1 MKEGFIVVQ
10 GERPMAHIRYDGGY
24 LVSKGYTHYIF
35 VLLFL
40 LYMFDWL
47 DRMVVVSLFPFIK
60 ADWGLTDTQC
70 GMLISAVSWS
80 IVVLTFP
87 VSVFIDRWSRKKSI
101 GLMALLWSLATAA
114 CAFTRNYVQLF
125 AARTV
130 IGVGEAGY
138 APGGTAMISAL
149 FPEKKRAKIMGL
161 WNASIPLG
169 SAIGIAV
176 GGLIAE
182 QLGWRHALGLVA
194 LPGMVVAVLMF
205 RVRDYKSVELI
216 RTTKDPTGM
225 GEQKRMKSEDMVRE
239 FTRTPSLLFTYL
251 GFAGSMFANTALLTW
266 LPTYFHRM
274 DQIPMS
280 RAGVKGGLVMLLAIV
295 GAPLGGYLADKWLQ
309 RRINGRLLFV
319 ALSSATS
326 CVLMFA
332 AFALFSGL
340 SQYACLLLGGV
351 SAAAFVP
358 GAAAVTQDV
367 VHPGL
372 RAISYSFCVIIQH
385 ILGSALGPIFV
396 GNISDRYGID
406 VAMTILPF
414 AYLVAA
420 GMFFSGSFFYNHD
433 LEKAEKAVLEIE

>member
-1 MKEGFIVVQ
+1 MTDTGS
-10 GERPMAHIRYDGGY
+10 DDGY
-24 LVSKGYTHYIF
+24 LISKGYSHYIF

-60 ADWGLTDTQC
+60 ADWGLTDTEC
-70 GMLISAVSWS
+70 GMLISGVSWS

-87 VSVFIDRWSRKKSI
+87 VSIFIDRWSRKKSI

-125 AARTV
+125 VARTV

-149 FPEKKRAKIMGL
+149 FPGEKRARIMGI

-169 SAIGIAV
+169 SAIGIAA
-176 GGLIAE
+176 GGFIAE
-182 QLGWRHALGLVA
+182 QLGWRHAFGLVA
-194 LPGMVVAVLMF
+194 LPGMVVAMLMF
-205 RVRDYKSVELI
+205 RVRDYKSVELVKTA
-216 RTTKDPTGM
+216 RDNAGV
-225 GEQKRMKSEDMVRE
+225 GEKRPMKGGDMVRE
-239 FTRTPSLLFTYL
+239 FTHTPSLIFTYL

-274 DQIPMS
+274 DGISMS

-295 GAPLGGYLADKWLQ
+295 GAPLGGFLADKWFK

-319 ALSSATS
+319 SLSSTIS
-326 CVLMFA
+326 FVLMVA
-332 AFALFSGL
+332 AFAFSSGAF
-340 SQYACLLLGGV
+340 QYVWLLLGGI

-372 RAISYSFCVIIQH
+372 RAVSYSFCVIVQH
-385 ILGSALGPIFV
+385 VLGSALGPIFV
-396 GNISDRYGID
+396 GFISDRHGID
-406 VAMTILPF
+406 TALILLPF

-420 GMFFSGSFFYNHD
+420 GMFFSGSFFYRQD
-433 LEKAEKAVLEIE
+433 LEKAEKAVLEVE

>member
-1 MKEGFIVVQ
+1 
-10 GERPMAHIRYDGGY
+10 MADNGSDNGY
-24 LVSKGYTHYIF
+24 LISKGYSTYIF

-70 GMLISAVSWS
+70 GMLISGVSWS

-87 VSVFIDRWSRKKSI
+87 VSIFIDRWSRKKSI

-125 AARTV
+125 VARTV

-149 FPEKKRAKIMGL
+149 FPEKKRAKIMGI

-182 QLGWRHALGLVA
+182 KLGWRHALGLVA
-194 LPGMVVAVLMF
+194 LPGLVVAVLMF
-205 RVRDYKSVELI
+205 KIKDYKSVQLI
-216 RTTKDPTGM
+216 KTERDPTGV
-225 GEQKRMKSEDMVRE
+225 GEKRPMKGKDMVRQ
-239 FTRTPSLLFTYL
+239 FTRTPSLILTYL

-266 LPTYFHRM
+266 LPTYFHRI

-280 RAGVKGGLVMLLAIV
+280 KAGVKGGLVMLLAIV
-295 GAPLGGYLADKWLQ
+295 GAPLGGFLADKWLK

-319 ALSSATS
+319 SLSSTLS
-326 CVLMFA
+326 CALMIA
-332 AFALFSGL
+332 AFAFFSGGF
-340 SQYACLLLGGV
+340 QYVCLLLGGIF
-351 SAAAFVP
+351 AAAFVP

-372 RAISYSFCVIIQH
+372 RAVSYRFCVIIQH
-385 ILGSALGPIFV
+385 VLGSALGPIFV
-396 GNISDRYGID
+396 GYVSDRHGID
-406 VAMTILPF
+406 VALMILPF

-420 GMFFSGSFFYNHD
+420 GMFFSGSFFYSRD
-433 LEKAEKAVLEIE
+433 LEKAEKAVLEIENGLP

>member
-1 MKEGFIVVQ
+1 MGDS
-10 GERPMAHIRYDGGY
+10 GPDSGY
-24 LVSKGYTHYIF
+24 LISKRKSHYIF
-35 VLLFL
+35 LLLFL
-40 LYMFDWL
+40 LYLFDWL

-80 IVVLTFP
+80 IVLLTFP
-87 VSVFIDRWSRKKSI
+87 VSIFIDRWSRKKSI

-114 CAFTRNYVQLF
+114 CAFTRNYAQLF
-125 AARTV
+125 VVRTV

-149 FPEKKRAKIMGL
+149 FPEEKRARIMGI

-182 QLGWRHALGLVA
+182 HLGWRHAFGLVA
-194 LPGMVVAVLMF
+194 LPGMVVALLMF
-205 RVRDYKSVELI
+205 RVKDYKNVRLVKTAREN
-216 RTTKDPTGM
+216 TGA
-225 GEQKRMKSEDMVRE
+225 GEKRPMKGKDMVKE
-239 FTRTPSLLFTYL
+239 FTRTPSLILTYL

-274 DQIPMS
+274 DGIPMS
-280 RAGVKGGLVMLLAIV
+280 RAGMKGGLVMLLAIV
-295 GAPLGGYLADKWLQ
+295 GAPLGGLLADQWLK
-309 RRINGRLLFV
+309 RGIKGRLLF
-319 ALSSATS
+319 ASLSSTMT
-326 CVLMFA
+326 CGLMFA
-332 AFALFSGL
+332 SFAFFSG
-340 SQYACLLLGGV
+340 SFQYVCLLLGGIT
-351 SAAAFVP
+351 AAAFVP

-396 GNISDRYGID
+396 GFISDRNGID
-406 VAMTILPF
+406 IALIILPF

-420 GMFFSGSFFYNHD
+420 GMFFSGSFFYRRD
-433 LEKAEKAVLEIE
+433 LEKAEKAVMEIEDAS